1 MEKQAAAVVVVSG
14 KATDPVRGGLKQ
26 IRRGRGCDKFVAAV
40 VGLAA
45 APTDDG
51 DGGANKTWRPAA
63 VLLELPCTA
72 RSQQERSGGGIL
84 ELMEQEIGGG
94 GAGDLLRRQSSST
107 SLAFPSV
114 RTAGEPKLKV
124 RLSCRLQEL
133 YLLHEIELASELELL
148 GDVEFGGGDGAWG
161 RVWLRRD
168 PPLLRGAASSTAIA
182 ALLAGDCVERLP
194 PMTASATLAAPQ
206 PSQPLHIATAAVAAT
221 LAAAPCRLQPG
232 TGGAP
237 PGSRNRSMRPLPPAV
252 AARLAAVRA
261 DPAAVPLP
269 FFNSLL
275 SALASSHAHL
285 PLHLFRRLLLPR
297 RRPDAFTLSSLAA
310 SLLPPAHS
318 PSASVTAAAAA
329 AGCLHAFSLRLG
341 LLRADPVLANSF
353 LLLYLRAA
361 SPGLARRLFDEMPAR
376 TASTYNTLISHSP
389 PGVDVWPVV
398 RHMVEDGCVPDRF
411 TVSSI
416 LPACESELR
425 GRELHCFALK
435 SGMCGAGDFHVG
447 SSLVSMYFRVGQPGH
462 ARRVFDGMEQRN
474 VVSWTAMVGGFTES
488 GMFEDAVDA
497 FRAMWVIGAV
507 LPNRIALISVLSAVE
522 ALTDLAAG
530 KQVHGFAVRM
540 GLSGEVSLNN
550 ALIVMY
556 VKCGVLWYA
565 RQIFDD
571 GRWCKD
577 VISWCSMIQG
587 YGLHGK
593 GAEAV
598 ALFDQMHISGV
609 KPDSITGLGVLSACS
624 RAGLVF
630 KGLEIYNSLVKDYG
644 VHPTEEM
651 SACIV
656 DLLGRS
662 GMINQALDFIKSM
675 SIEPGPSVWGALLD
689 ASIVHNNKEIQDLSC
704 RYLLRLEE
712 GNPSNLVSVSNLHA
726 FDGSWNIVEHVRA
739 KIKQGA
745 LKKIPGFSWINPT

>member
-1 MEKQAAAVVVVSG
+1 
-14 KATDPVRGGLKQ
+14 
-26 IRRGRGCDKFVAAV
+26 
-40 VGLAA
+40 
-45 APTDDG
+45 
-51 DGGANKTWRPAA
+51 
-63 VLLELPCTA
+63 
-72 RSQQERSGGGIL
+72 
-84 ELMEQEIGGG
+84 
-94 GAGDLLRRQSSST
+94 
-107 SLAFPSV
+107 
-114 RTAGEPKLKV
+114 
-124 RLSCRLQEL
+124 
-133 YLLHEIELASELELL
+133 
-148 GDVEFGGGDGAWG
+148 
-161 RVWLRRD
+161 
-168 PPLLRGAASSTAIA
+168 
-182 ALLAGDCVERLP
+182 
-194 PMTASATLAAPQ
+194 
-206 PSQPLHIATAAVAAT
+206 
-221 LAAAPCRLQPG
+221 
-232 TGGAP
+232 
-237 PGSRNRSMRPLPPAV
+237 MRPLPPAV

-318 PSASVTAAAAA
+318 PSASITAAAAA

-726 FDGSWNIVEHVRA
+726 FEGSWNIVEHVRA

-745 LKKIPGFSWINPT
+745 LKKIPVTEETKHQLPQAGLPTSSKRDT